1 MKLEKQSFQS
11 IHEYMDLLFQN
22 FTPTH
27 EEMKQAKAEYR
38 KIYQQE
44 YQQTYQKKYVQISFR
59 VTQDQYLELQ
69 KTAHLKQLKVTTL
82 AKQRTIT
89 IKTKNTIAIKRLL
102 LELIDAIEEA
112 VYENRKLNLDDILI
126 KLSTIEKQL

>member
-11 IHEYMDLLFQN
+11 IHEYMDLLFQS
-22 FTPTH
+22 FAPTH
-27 EEMKQAKAEYR
+27 EQMKQAKAEYR
-38 KIYQQE
+38 KIYQQQ
-44 YQQTYQKKYVQISFR
+44 YQKTYQKKYVQISFR

-89 IKTKNTIAIKRLL
+89 IKTKNTIVSKRLL
-102 LELIDAIEEA
+102 LELFDAIEEA

-126 KLSTIEKQL
+126 KLLTIEKQL